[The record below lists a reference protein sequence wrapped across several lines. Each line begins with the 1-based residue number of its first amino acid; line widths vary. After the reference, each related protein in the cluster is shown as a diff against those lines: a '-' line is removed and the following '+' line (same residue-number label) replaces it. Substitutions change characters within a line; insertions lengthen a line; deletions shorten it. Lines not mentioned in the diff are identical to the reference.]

1 MLLISKPSPER
12 IREFLIA
19 QGNETFS
26 YSEAG
31 ASRQRAPAGYTVD
44 HNGIQLGEGAE
55 VFERAKRAVNAW
67 KMFDIPW
74 LELCWPDAPV
84 EAGTNVAVLV
94 SHLKFW
100 SLNACRIVYVVNEHG
115 ALDRS
120 GFAYGT
126 LHQHGEIGE
135 ERFTVEF
142 DPRDHSVCYDIYA
155 FSRPHP
161 LPRLAYP
168 LTRSLQKRFAR
179 DSMQAM
185 LRATHSDA

>member
-12 IREFLIA
+12 IREFLAA
-19 QGNETFS
+19 QENEAFS
-26 YSEAG
+26 YSEVG

-44 HNGIQLGEGAE
+44 HNRIQLGEGAE
-55 VFERAKRAVNAW
+55 TFERAKRAVNAW

-74 LELCWPDAPV
+74 LEFCGPDGPV
-84 EAGTNVAVLV
+84 EAGMNVAVLV

-115 ALDRS
+115 ALERY

-142 DPRDHSVCYDIYA
+142 NPGDHSVRYDIYA
-155 FSRPHP
+155 FSRPHL
-161 LPRLAYP
+161 LPRFAYP
-168 LTRSLQKRFAR
+168 FTRSLQKRFAR

-185 LRATHSDA
+185 LRATRGDV